1 MGAKRQEWASRVQQW
16 RQSGQTARD
25 FARARGFNHNT
36 LTHWAWRLGA
46 GKRLPA
52 RSPARKQ
59 SPAREGRP
67 GKQAAFIE
75 IMSQTIADGRFEL
88 ELAGGRVLRIPPRF
102 DAESLVQLV
111 RVLEAER

>member
-46 GKRLPA
+46 GKR
-52 RSPARKQ
+52 